1 MHNQPIGTLDQMFE
15 AASRLPEKRIAVV
28 APANAETF
36 EAIRVSAER
45 LPTRFILAGDASAI
59 RAGIRG
65 SAAAEAKCEI
75 LDLPGA
81 VAALGA
87 SIELLMRGE
96 ADLLL
101 KGSVDTATMMRAVL
115 DERAGLRTGRLLSDV
130 SVFEYPGR
138 TGNKLV
144 MITDGGLTP
153 APDLKGKVE
162 LIQNAVEVAH
172 ALGNAQPKV
181 AVLSASEFVTAA
193 MPSSIDAAALA
204 KMNERGQISGC
215 LVDGPLALDSAIS
228 PDAVREKGIR
238 SAVAGGAEILVAPTI
253 EAANALAK
261 SATLFAGYRMAHVI
275 QGSIVPILIPSRADR
290 SDTKLLSVALG
301 MLMSDYRKGTGKR

>member
-1 MHNQPIGTLDQMFE
+1 MKCALSRSRPCAFSGARRRVRSTETTFTGGPRMHNQPIGTLDRMFE

-45 LPTRFILAGDASAI
+45 LPARFILAGDASAI
-59 RAGIRG
+59 REGIRG
-65 SAAAEAKCEI
+65 SAAEAKCEI

-87 SIELLMRGE
+87 SIELLTRGE
-96 ADLLL
+96 ADILL

-130 SVFEYPGR
+130 SVFEYPVR
-138 TGNKLV
+138 AGNKLV

-228 PDAVREKGIR
+228 PDA
-238 SAVAGGAEILVAPTI
+238 
-253 EAANALAK
+253 
-261 SATLFAGYRMAHVI
+261 
-275 QGSIVPILIPSRADR
+275 
-290 SDTKLLSVALG
+290 
-301 MLMSDYRKGTGKR
+301 

>member
-1 MHNQPIGTLDQMFE
+1 MHNQPIGTLDRMFE

-36 EAIRVSAER
+36 EAIRVSAEQ
-45 LPTRFILAGDASAI
+45 LPARFILAGDASTI

-65 SAAAEAKCEI
+65 SAAEARCEI
-75 LDLPGA
+75 LERPGA
-81 VAALGA
+81 IAALGA
-87 SIELLMRGE
+87 LIDLLTRGE

-138 TGNKLV
+138 TGNRLV
-144 MITDGGLTP
+144 MITDGGITP

-204 KMNERGQISGC
+204 KMNERGQIRGC

-228 PDAVREKGIR
+228 PEAVREKGIR
-238 SAVAGGAEILVAPTI
+238 STVAGEAEILIASTI

-275 QGSIVPILIPSRADR
+275 QGSNVPILIPSRADR

-301 MLMSDYRKGTGKR
+301 MLMSDYRKGAGKG